1 MNKKIQKETE
11 SSCEYILPDYLGDVK
26 KLLMSSAKVIPS
38 GKFSSEDSLDLAGIV
53 QFDVVYLDAENK
65 LSAASFTSDYD
76 FSVPTGENYRDSFI
90 KTAVST
96 YAIRLTGPRK
106 ISAKCNVGIE
116 GVIME
121 ENALM
126 ASGSAFSEDRAP
138 EVLYDTVK
146 IERWDNS
153 EPLEREFAEEAA
165 SLEGV
170 LADDIEIIT
179 SGANVRIT
187 DTEATEGGVKV
198 SGVIVITSII
208 RVDSEPPFAIR
219 REIPFEE
226 EVTIEGALD
235 GGSTVA
241 DAVISSLNLTANES
255 EGAAS
260 VVANVIMELSV
271 AKIGNEEEK
280 IVKDA
285 YLCECDTEES
295 FEKIKYNEHSTAT
308 KCEIC
313 GSVRLSGDDV
323 SLEGLSDFLS
333 VLAVFRI
340 PEIESAFDN
349 KIKAEAQISGIACQ
363 INESG
368 ECNYSPLKLSVPI
381 SFDVNNS
388 VHLSDEK
395 NTIVKI
401 SPCYPEFS
409 IDGDAVHMKF
419 VTDALVLVS
428 EEKSAQRLVSCEA
441 VGENKYSESLS
452 RVSVYY
458 PEDGES
464 LFSVA
469 KKFHTSVEAIA
480 KNNDITA
487 EVSSLE
493 SASSFE
499 RLIIR

>member
-38 GKFSSEDSLDLAGIV
+38 GKFSSEDSLDLAGVV

-76 FSVPTGENYRDSFI
+76 FTVPTGENYRDSFI

-106 ISAKCNVGIE
+106 ISAKCNVGLE
-116 GVIME
+116 GVMME

-126 ASGSAFSEDRAP
+126 ASGSAFSETRAP
-138 EVLYDTVK
+138 QLLYDTVK

-153 EPLEREFAEEAA
+153 EPVEREFAEEAA

-179 SGANVRIT
+179 SSASVRIT
-187 DTEATEGGVKV
+187 DTEPIEGGVKV
-198 SGVIVITSII
+198 SGIITVNSII
-208 RVDSEPPFAIR
+208 RVDSEQPFAIS

-226 EVTIEGALD
+226 EVKIEGVTNEASLI
-235 GGSTVA
+235 A
-241 DAVISSLNLTANES
+241 DAVISSLNCAANDA

-271 AKIGNEEEK
+271 AAISNEEEK

-295 FEKIKYNEHSTAT
+295 FEKIRYFEHQGAQR
-308 KCEIC
+308 CEIC
-313 GSVRLSGDDV
+313 GSVKLSAEELNV
-323 SLEGLSDFLS
+323 EGLSDFLS
-333 VLAVFRI
+333 LCAVFRI
-340 PEIESAFDN
+340 PEIESDFDS

-363 INESG
+363 INEDG
-368 ECNYSPLKLSVPI
+368 ECAYSPLKLSVPV
-381 SFDVNNS
+381 SFDVNKS
-388 VHLSDEK
+388 MHFGEGT
-395 NTIVKI
+395 NTAVKI
-401 SPCYPEFS
+401 SPCYPEFTV
-409 IDGDAVHMKF
+409 DGDNVYMKF
-419 VTDALVLVS
+419 TTDALVFVS
-428 EEKSAQRLVSCEA
+428 QEKSAERLVSCNV
-441 VGENKYSESLS
+441 VGENEYKESLS
-452 RVSVYY
+452 KISVYY
-458 PEDGES
+458 PEDGET

-469 KKFHTSVEAIA
+469 KKFHTTVEAIA
-480 KNNDITA
+480 KNNDISA
-487 EVSSLE
+487 EVSSFD
-493 SASSFE
+493 SAAPFE